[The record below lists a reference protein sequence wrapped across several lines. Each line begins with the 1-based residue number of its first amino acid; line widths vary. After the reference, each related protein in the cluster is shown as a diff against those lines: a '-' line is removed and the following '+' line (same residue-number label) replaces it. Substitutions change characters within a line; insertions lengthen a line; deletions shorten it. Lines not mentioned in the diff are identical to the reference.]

1 MISNSYFKRFLRT
14 FFSKPLGVIG
24 LALLCLIIF
33 LSIFGP
39 YLTPYTSYQIHLS
52 HKNVDP
58 NSMFWFGTDE
68 LGRDL
73 FTRCWYGARI
83 SLLVAFIAAVIDVIF
98 GVFWGAFSAFVGGKA
113 DDIMMRICDIISSVP
128 YLLMVILLIVVI
140 GPGLVSIILALSCVG
155 WINMA
160 RITRAKVLEIKGL
173 DYVLASVAFGAT
185 RKQIIKSH
193 LVPNAIGPVIATMM
207 LTIPSAIFA
216 EAFLSF
222 LGLGIQ
228 LPLASLGSMAN
239 DGLGALRYFAW
250 RCFFPASIICLI
262 MLAFNLVGNSLREA
276 LDPRLED

>member
-1 MISNSYFKRFLRT
+1 
-14 FFSKPLGVIG
+14 
-24 LALLCLIIF
+24 
-33 LSIFGP
+33 
-39 YLTPYTSYQIHLS
+39 
-52 HKNVDP
+52 
-58 NSMFWFGTDE
+58 MFWFGTDE